1 MAKNWCQLKSQV
13 YYEEGKKE
21 WTAVLTDFYADF
33 SKDLEKA
40 QIAGKLAV
48 QMRRDREKV
57 RDAFEETSR
66 RICGER
72 IPIMSYLPEKKRRK
86 LLYS

>member
-1 MAKNWCQLKSQV
+1 MPLIGV
-13 YYEEGKKE
+13 IP
-21 WTAVLTDFYADF
+21 D

-40 QIAGKLAV
+40 QISGKLAYE
-48 QMRRDREKV
+48 MRRDREKV
-57 RDAFEETSR
+57 REAFDETAR

-72 IPIMSYLPEKKRRK
+72 ITLMSYLPEKKRRK